1 VRKIVH
7 RLDRGRRGDHEGRRL
22 KALLELGGNAPGR
35 GVADAD
41 VERAVEQIATAGY
54 ANAGQVAS
62 RRSVI
67 VDRKVYADF

>member
-1 VRKIVH
+1 M
-7 RLDRGRRGDHEGRRL
+7 